1 MSSLPPSSSLPPTAM
16 GVRDA
21 HKAVVVARV
30 KRQRERWQAGLAA
43 DAANAASAAASA
55 AADVAESAARVAV
68 ARPVQTLPPADP
80 FPRSVTLQVAMRH
93 PAVAVAA
100 VALVLAIGPR
110 RLMRTAS
117 WLLPMLARRY

>member
-1 MSSLPPSSSLPPTAM
+1 M
-16 GVRDA
+16 GARDA

-43 DAANAASAAASA
+43 DAASA